1 METGCMTFLFGLA
14 APKAVLM
21 ILTGKVP
28 AGLENPALQAHQPGL
43 RLAMNA
49 GSWALCCR
57 WEENRR
63 QSTTSTLVHPRVD
76 AEFTP
81 RKRLVDH
88 HPTPSPNLGCC

>member
-1 METGCMTFLFGLA
+1 METGGMTFLFGLA

-49 GSWALCCR
+49 GLWALCCR

-76 AEFTP
+76 AEFASRIRLDDRHLTP
-81 RKRLVDH
+81 
-88 HPTPSPNLGCC
+88 PPNLGCC